1 MLKNSHVCIIFRKSY
16 NITSNIVVNVFVLLS
31 RIGLNCCLNA
41 DTQKP
46 KFVVFILENNSKSSF
61 CLFKSFVN

>member
-16 NITSNIVVNVFVLLS
+16 NITSNIVVNVFVLFS